1 MRSLALAVVVSFA
14 SAASAQIVNGSFE
27 NPNLGFRSVANGV
40 TYGGWTCSGPNDIE
54 FVQTVVSGNLP
65 GLEVSGY
72 DGQYWI
78 DLCGVGAPSGIFQ
91 MVPTVAGQAYEVSFA
106 MAANVWGSPGTFNM
120 NVLWN
125 GQVVGSFSHTTGQA
139 HGSQMNWTLRDV
151 AVTGTGQDRLE
162 FRATTGFA
170 ARGPALDDV
179 QMRLV
184 PAPGALT
191 ACGLAGLAA
200 LRRRR

>member
-1 MRSLALAVVVSFA
+1 MRSLALVAVLSLA

-27 NPNLGFRSVANGV
+27 SPNLGFRSVANGQ

-54 FVQTVVSGNLP
+54 FVQTVVAGHLP

-78 DLCGVGAPSGIFQ
+78 DLCGVGAASGLFQ
-91 MVPTVAGQAYEVSFA
+91 MVPTTAGQAYEISFA
-106 MAANVWGSPGTFNM
+106 MAGNVWGTPTTFNM

-125 GQVVGSFSHTTGQA
+125 GQVAGTFSHTTGQA

-151 AVTGTGQDRLE
+151 TVTGTGLDRLE
-162 FRATTGFA
+162 FRALNAIA
-170 ARGPALDDV
+170 ARGPAIDDV
-179 QMRLV
+179 QMRPI
-184 PAPGALT
+184 PAPGMLAMSGLL
-191 ACGLAGLAA
+191 ALAGV
-200 LRRRR
+200 RRRH

>member
-1 MRSLALAVVVSFA
+1 MRSLALVAVLSLA

-27 NPNLGFRSVANGV
+27 NPNLGFRSVANGQ

-54 FVQTVVSGNLP
+54 FVHTVPHGNLP

-78 DLCGVGAPSGIFQ
+78 DLCGVGAPSGLFQ
-91 MVPTVAGQAYEVSFA
+91 MVPTAVGQAYEVSFA
-106 MAANVWGSPGTFNM
+106 MSANVWGSPATFNM

-125 GQVVGSFSHTTGQA
+125 GAVVGTFSHTTGQA

-151 AVTGTGQDRLE
+151 TVTGTGLDRLE
-162 FRATTGFA
+162 FRALTGFS
-170 ARGPALDDV
+170 ARGPAIDDV

-184 PAPGALT
+184 PAPGMLAMGGVL
-191 ACGLAGLAA
+191 ALAGV
-200 LRRRR
+200 RRRR